1 MLSKKIHYPVTLEV
15 HQDGAGMRCAQTK
28 VLYTKHTHLLSL
40 ATKSL
45 SDALQESVRAEEQS
59 QLVSQPRSR
68 LATKG
73 ESDPLQRL
81 PLALCGA
88 GVDAGNLIPKRSAKI
103 LRRQEGWSQKNLRT
117 RTLRRTGVPHHGRS
131 AKVRV

>member
-15 HQDGAGMRCAQTK
+15 HQDGAGMRCTQTK

-45 SDALQESVRAEEQS
+45 SDELQGSVRAEEQS

-81 PLALCGA
+81 PLALSGA
-88 GVDAGNLIPKRSAKI
+88 GVDAGNLIPERSAKI
-103 LRRQEGWSQKNLRT
+103 LRSQKNLRT
-117 RTLRRTGVPHHGRS
+117 RTRRRTGVPHHCRS